1 MINPV
6 AFIGSYLLWHYGNAL
21 TNIVVVWGNFIWF
34 IFHFFSTF
42 VLLRTLF
49 APWER
54 IHEAYPKKGQFDLE
68 FFFGTLLVNIIMR
81 IVGALVRLAFILISL
96 ALFLCVFSVGSL
108 FIVFWVVAPLGIFY
122 LFNMGLGLVVL

>member
-21 TNIVVVWGNFIWF
+21 TNIVTVWGNFIWF
-34 IFHFFSTF
+34 VFHFFSTF

-54 IHEAYPKKGQFDLE
+54 MHETYPRKGQFDPG
-68 FFFGTLLVNIIMR
+68 FFFGTLLVNLIMR
-81 IVGALVRLAFILISL
+81 IVGAVVRLTFILISV
-96 ALFLCVFSVGSL
+96 ALFLCVFSVGVV
-108 FIVFWVVAPLGIFY
+108 FIAFWMVAPVGIFY
-122 LFNMGLGLVVL
+122 LFNMGLGLILS